1 MSMAL
6 DAYIQIDSIPGEALD
21 EKYTQWIEVLGY
33 DFGVSQSTSA
43 TASSAGGATSGRT
56 SVTNFT
62 FTKYLDSASCKL
74 MEASCTGLHL
84 KEVKLALCRAGGEKL
99 KYFEITLEEV
109 IIAEY
114 SQSVDTGVPLEVVQ
128 LNYGRIKTTYTQQRR
143 LDGSGGGHIAGGWD
157 RIGNRKYA

>member
-1 MSMAL
+1 MAF

-21 EKYTQWIEVLGY
+21 EKYSKWIEVLGY

-74 MEASCTGLHL
+74 MEASCTGQHL
-84 KEVKLALCRAGGEKL
+84 KEVKLALCRAGGDKL
-99 KYFEITLEEV
+99 RYFEIILEEV

-114 SQSVDTGVPLEVVQ
+114 LQSVDTGVPVEVVQ

-143 LDGSGGGHIAGGWD
+143 HDGSGGGSIAGGWD